1 MTTLLMASTAKT
13 SSGRAGMPYA
23 DMPLAQYLSK
33 QIDVQ
38 VSMGRNQRL
47 IAQEIGYEKP
57 NMISMFKRGETK
69 VPLDKIPALAK
80 ALNVDPAF
88 MFKLAIQQYWPE
100 MGQAIAEIFGTILT
114 RNETKMIEL
123 IRRLTKG
130 SDPELTHRVKRKL
143 KAAFRD

>member
-1 MTTLLMASTAKT
+1 MTMLLMASTVKAL
-13 SSGRAGMPYA
+13 SGRAGMPYA
-23 DMPLAQYLSK
+23 DMPLAQYISK

-38 VSMGRNQRL
+38 VSMGKNQRQ
-47 IAQEIGYEKP
+47 IAHEIGYEKP
-57 NMISMFKRGETK
+57 NMISMFKRGEAK

-88 MFKLAIQQYWPE
+88 LFKLAIQQYWPE

-123 IRRLTKG
+123 IRSLTKG

-143 KAAFRD
+143 KAAFSD

>member
-1 MTTLLMASTAKT
+1 
-13 SSGRAGMPYA
+13 MPYA

-130 SDPELTHRVKRKL
+130 SDPELTHRGKLKL